1 MEKEIK
7 GLCEPNIPGILKNYE
22 LYPHIPALKRYQK
35 KILEKKDF
43 HVEFGTALNLN
54 LIANIPVNEIIKV
67 S

>member
-22 LYPHIPALKRYQK
+22 LYPHIPALKRYRK
-35 KILEKKDF
+35 NILDKKDF
-43 HVEFGTALNLN
+43 HVQFGNALNLS
-54 LIANIPVNEIIKV
+54 LIKKIPVNEIIKV